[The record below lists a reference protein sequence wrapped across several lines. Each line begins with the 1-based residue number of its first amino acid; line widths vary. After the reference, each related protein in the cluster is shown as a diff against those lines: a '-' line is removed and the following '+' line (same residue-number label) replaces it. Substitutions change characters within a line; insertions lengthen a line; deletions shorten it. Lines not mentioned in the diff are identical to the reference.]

1 MFDAVCITD
10 PRFMG
15 GTSAAVAAD
24 VHAFVDAGL
33 SVAIYPVR
41 SRGFFL
47 PDEGPNPIFEQ
58 LTQLDGVTWLE
69 NETHVKASIAFF
81 HHPGPFRF
89 TAENPITVSAARS
102 VIVTHQPLFDGDGTM
117 AFNPFRVQ
125 ANIAGQFGTK
135 PLWAP
140 ISGLCRAQYQS
151 LSPFLSLTKENW
163 SNTFNVDDW
172 LPDREKLTGPN
183 LVVGRHGRPH
193 PQKWSKTGHEVELSL
208 PSDSQTAIRAMG
220 VDTAYLDEL
229 GVDYSSWDIV
239 PFNGETPQAF
249 LDSLD
254 VFSFF
259 HAPTWI
265 ESFGRTVAEAM
276 LMGCRSVLDQNLK
289 ATFGPH
295 AYYGRP
301 DDVPA
306 LLDKI
311 RDNLSSE
318 RELAKRAAEHI
329 RTTYATSSVVS
340 RFDRLIEDRGVRN
353 REGQTW
359 AAPLT
364 TARKLIGAMRRTK
377 LQTPKG
383 MKH

>member
-15 GTSAAVAAD
+15 GTAAAIAAD
-24 VHAFVDAGL
+24 VRAFVGAGL
-33 SVAIYPVR
+33 SVALYPVR

-47 PDEGPNPIFEQ
+47 PEEKPNPIFEQ
-58 LTQLDGVTWLE
+58 LAQLDGVTWLE
-69 NETHVKASIAFF
+69 GERQVKAGVAFF

-89 TAENPITVSAARS
+89 TVANPITVSAVRS
-102 VIVTHQPLFDGDGTM
+102 VIVTHQPLFDGNGTM

-125 ANIAGQFGTK
+125 ANIAGQFATG

-151 LSPFLSLTKENW
+151 LSPFLNLTKENW

-172 LPDREKLTGPN
+172 VPSRQKLIGPN

-193 PQKWSKTGHEVELSL
+193 PQKWPKTGNAVELSL
-208 PSDSQTAIRAMG
+208 PSDDKTTIRAMG
-220 VDTAYLDEL
+220 VDTTYLDKL

-239 PFNGETPQAF
+239 PFNGETPQEF

-276 LMGCRSVLDQNLK
+276 LMGCRSLLDQNLR

-306 LLDKI
+306 ILDRI
-311 RDNLSSE
+311 RRDLSSE
-318 RELAKRAAEHI
+318 RELAERAAEYI
-329 RTTYATSSVVS
+329 RTTYATNSIAG
-340 RFDRLIEDRGVRN
+340 RFDRLIEDRGVRK

-359 AAPLT
+359 APPLT
-364 TARKLIGAMRRTK
+364 TVRKLIGAMRRAK
-377 LQTPKG
+377 LQTSESI
-383 MKH
+383 KH